1 MSGSQI
7 GQDLYTIQRLK
18 EKKHGVFI
26 DIGCSTPKTI
36 SNTYLLEAQYGW
48 TGLAID
54 IAEHSETNG
63 ETWSN
68 TRPNSKLIIKDAL
81 SIDYDYLFK
90 EHSLPVI
97 IDYLTI
103 DLEPPD
109 LTLSCLFKIPF
120 HNYKFRVITFE
131 TDAYRPGGDKR
142 RNISREYLN
151 GLGYILDKEVNQQ
164 DDFYLYPLLLE

>member
-1 MSGSQI
+1 MKGSQI
-7 GQDLYTIQRLK
+7 GQDLYVIKHLK
-18 EKKHGVFI
+18 EKKEGIFI

-36 SNTYLLEAQYGW
+36 SNTYLLESQYGW

-54 IAEHSETNG
+54 IVEHSETNG
-63 ETWSN
+63 ETWLK
-68 TRPNSKLIIKDAL
+68 TRPNSKLIIQNAL
-81 SIDYDYLFK
+81 NIEYDELFK
-90 EHSLPVI
+90 SYSLPFI

-103 DLEPPD
+103 DLEPPE
-109 LTLSCLFKIPF
+109 LTLECLFKIPF

-151 GLGYILDKEVNQQ
+151 SLGYVLDKEVNQQ
-164 DDFYLYPLLLE
+164 DDFYFYPSIIE